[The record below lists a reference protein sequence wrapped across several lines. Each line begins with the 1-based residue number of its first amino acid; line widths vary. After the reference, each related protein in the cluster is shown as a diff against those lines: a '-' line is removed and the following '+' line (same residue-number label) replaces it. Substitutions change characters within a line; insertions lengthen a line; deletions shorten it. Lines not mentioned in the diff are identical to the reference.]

1 LGAHLGVA
9 EATLPPTASEV
20 RAVLLRLQ
28 HELYIA
34 QSEIAAAPPASPPT
48 HRIEERQVRRIE
60 AELDY
65 YTSMIE
71 PLRSFVL
78 PRGSPA
84 GAQLHVC
91 RAVARRAE
99 RALWSLH
106 RESPQ
111 RAELL
116 QWANRLSDLLFALA
130 LSVNKLEGVGEVA
143 PDYTV

>member
-1 LGAHLGVA
+1 
-9 EATLPPTASEV
+9 V
-20 RAVLLRLQ
+20 RAILVRLQ

-34 QSEIAAAPPASPPT
+34 QSEIAAAPPAPPPA
-48 HRIEERQVRRIE
+48 HRIEERHVRRIE
-60 AELDY
+60 ADLDR
-65 YTSMIE
+65 YTATLE

-111 RAELL
+111 PAELL
-116 QWANRLSDLLFALA
+116 QWSNRLSDLLFALA
-130 LSVNKLEGVGEVA
+130 LSVNRSEGVGEVA
-143 PDYTV
+143 PDYSV